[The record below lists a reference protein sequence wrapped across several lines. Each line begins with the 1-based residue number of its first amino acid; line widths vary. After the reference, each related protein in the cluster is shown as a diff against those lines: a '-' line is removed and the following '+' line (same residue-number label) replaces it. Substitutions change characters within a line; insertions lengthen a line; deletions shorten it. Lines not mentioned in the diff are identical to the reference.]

1 MSIVLFDTE
10 DRKSLYPLTTA
21 RSVADIR
28 IGILTRKEWWEVVSN
43 QKVYVST
50 EKHLQPLYAKIPEGK
65 HLYIRST
72 ILPEAHLLKKLLLL
86 SENRALLDE
95 NGQLIAA
102 NGSDTFFQEILSGKS
117 QNKQTSKINSVKKLE
132 FPWQIF
138 QWNEVYLRADFE
150 LLTKNRKSAKIS
162 KTNQVIAPENI
173 FIEKDAVVECS
184 ILNASTGPIYI
195 GKQVTIME
203 GACIRGAFAIL
214 KNSVVKMGAKIY
226 GATTIGPNCV
236 VGGEIKNS
244 VLMANSNKAHDGYL
258 GDSVIG
264 QWVNLGGGTT
274 NSNIKNTV
282 GPIKMWNIDTDKE
295 TEIGK
300 KGGCI
305 VGDYSRTAINSS
317 INTGSIFGIAS
328 NIFGN
333 GLLPTKIPNGI
344 WGTDNKSPYLV
355 KNAIRDIEKWM
366 ELKNHTIKNTE
377 KEIIE
382 FILEKKA

>member
-10 DRKSLYPLTTA
+10 ERKSLYPLTTA

-50 EKHLQPLYAKIPEGK
+50 EKYLQPLYAKIPDGN
-65 HLYIRST
+65 HLYIRSN
-72 ILPEAHLLKKLLLL
+72 ILPEGNLLKKLLLL

-95 NGQLIAA
+95 NGELIAA
-102 NGSDTFFQEILSGKS
+102 NGSDAFFRDALSGKS
-117 QNKQTSKINSVKKLE
+117 QEKHVSKINSVKKLE

-138 QWNEVYLRADFE
+138 QWNDAYLRTDFA

-195 GKQVTIME
+195 GKQVAIME
-203 GACIRGAFAIL
+203 GACIRGSFAIL

-244 VLMANSNKAHDGYL
+244 ILMSNSNKAHDGYL

-264 QWVNLGGGTT
+264 QWCNLGGGTT
-274 NSNIKNTV
+274 NSNLKNTV
-282 GPIKMWNIDTDKE
+282 GPIKMWSINSDKE
-295 TEIGK
+295 IEIGN

-305 VGDYSRTAINSS
+305 IGDYSRTAINSS
-317 INTGSIFGIAS
+317 INTGSVFGIAS
-328 NIFGN
+328 NIFGS

-344 WGTDNKSPYLV
+344 WGSDKKVLILSKMRLE
-355 KNAIRDIEKWM
+355 I
-366 ELKNHTIKNTE
+366 LKNGWN
-377 KEIIE
+377 
-382 FILEKKA
+382 